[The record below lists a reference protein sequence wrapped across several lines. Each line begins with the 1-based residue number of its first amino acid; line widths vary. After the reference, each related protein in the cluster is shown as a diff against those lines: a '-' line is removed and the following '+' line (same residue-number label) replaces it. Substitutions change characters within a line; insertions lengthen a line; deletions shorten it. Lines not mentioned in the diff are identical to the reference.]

1 MQETALT
8 PIETADES
16 DEKISQ
22 TALNAPGEQPNA
34 SDVFDDASE
43 QSIPTP
49 LSVAAKYQFIKK
61 IGQGSQAKVFLAR
74 RRYDNQ
80 MVAVKQLDI
89 ESVSSWKEY
98 DLFRREAA
106 VLSTLNV
113 DGVAHFYE
121 AIECIDDIPPCSY
134 LVQEYIEGQSIGD
147 MIRAGH
153 RFTTDEVYDIIIQVL
168 TILYQLHS
176 RPDPVIHRD
185 IKPSNI
191 MLTPIIG
198 GYDVTIIDFGAVAN
212 PQVQSGGSTVAGTYG
227 YMPPE
232 QLMGRPQPASDIY
245 SLAAVAVELFT
256 GKSPAT
262 MPTKDFRLIFEPE
275 MQAYPHALVATLRKM
290 LDPDAS
296 SRSSDSLQLIQTF
309 KQFRKGD
316 FKQHTSLK
324 KTDYKYETKYEKRL
338 SEVKDFAAPG
348 NIALWQTLSDE
359 TPRSIPNVYKFAN
372 WNSGTQGAMS
382 VKDDILVGRLNRLSD
397 IVKTCLFVF
406 FFVICAIFAFVP
418 AVEAVIALLSVF
430 VVVVIPLA
438 IASVVLHLRR
448 KKLGDRRPHGMSYH
462 VSELLKNGHKTIATI
477 VDVEYLP
484 VRDALQM
491 GELVVADARPR
502 FRIKYKFNPPDD
514 FRDEE
519 LIHECIVC
527 NEPENTYRAGDPF
540 PILYNIEG
548 QNFDE
553 VVRSMPF
560 PYPLYCIS
568 ERDVVGSSTAGGEF
582 WKYANRLIYANRLK
596 KKGNFRFIE
605 YRNDLDVLGPAI
617 ARIADYKGLSQSD
630 IQSSI
635 LPLLNCYLKSDRYIA
650 VHHYVIRYMIG
661 CIRQLPASHLQ
672 INEYFQN
679 YLSTMC
685 AGGNIQSPNACELL
699 VSEIDH
705 PGILTGKV
713 IDMLLDLYLGDS
725 GVDSVPENIS
735 PDSEKLSEFKRK
747 LLEKRKERASA
758 SFEVCL

>member
-1 MQETALT
+1 MQKFTLT
-8 PIETADES
+8 TMKTMSEKGVQIAQPIPDAADEQPS
-16 DEKISQ
+16 VSAERPVLCV
-22 TALNAPGEQPNA
+22 TGEHT
-34 SDVFDDASE
+34 DVADTSE
-43 QSIPTP
+43 PSVSTP

-74 RRYDNQ
+74 RLSDNL

-106 VLSTLNV
+106 VLSTLNI

-134 LVQEYIEGQSIGD
+134 LVQQYVEGQSVGD

-153 RFTTDEVYDIIIQVL
+153 RFTTDEIYDIIIQML

-256 GKSPAT
+256 GISPAT
-262 MPTKDFRLIFEPE
+262 MPTRDFRLIFEPE

-296 SRSSDSLQLIQTF
+296 VRLCDCLQLIQMF
-309 KQFRKGD
+309 KRFRKGD
-316 FKQHTSLK
+316 FKQLDNLK

-338 SEVKDFAAPG
+338 TEVKEFAAPG

-359 TPRSIPNVYKFAN
+359 TPRNIPNVYKFAN
-372 WNSGTQGAMS
+372 WRSRVRSSEKLENDDSGN
-382 VKDDILVGRLNRLSD
+382 VRLIRYKKYLD
-397 IVKTCLFVF
+397 ALQTALLVF
-406 FFVICAIFAFVP
+406 FFIICILFAFIP
-418 AVEAVIALLSVF
+418 TFEAVIALFGVF
-430 VVVVIPLA
+430 A
-438 IASVVLHLRR
+438 IAVVPLFIAVAVCNMRLNKSKNRQ
-448 KKLGDRRPHGMSYH
+448 PHGLSYN

-477 VDVEYLP
+477 VHIEYLP
-484 VRDALQM
+484 IRNVLSH
-491 GELVVADARPR
+491 ENLIVTNSRPA

-514 FRDEE
+514 FRDEP
-519 LIHECIVC
+519 LIHDCIVF
-527 NEPENTYRAGDPF
+527 NEPDNSYRVGDPI
-540 PILYNIEG
+540 PILYRIEG

-553 VVRSMPF
+553 IVRSMPY
-560 PYPLYCIS
+560 PYPLDCIS
-568 ERDVVGSSTAGGEF
+568 EHDVVGSSCAGEEF
-582 WKYANRLIYANRLK
+582 WMYANRLIYSRRLK
-596 KKGNFRFIE
+596 KKSNYRFIE
-605 YRNDLDVLGPAI
+605 YRNDLNLLGPAI
-617 ARIADYKGLSQSD
+617 ARISDYKGLTQSD
-630 IQSSI
+630 VQTGI
-635 LPLLNCYLKSDRYIA
+635 LPLLNCYLKSDRYSA
-650 VHHYVIRYMIG
+650 VHPDIIRYMLL
-661 CIRQLPASHLQ
+661 CMRKFPAVRSQ
-672 INEYFQN
+672 IQGIIKN
-679 YLSTMC
+679 YLSTV
-685 AGGNIQSPNACELL
+685 GNKPLSADFGKLFTEIRQEIVKETEKPQDNPKETADIQR
-699 VSEIDH
+699 D
-705 PGILTGKV
+705 GINSDDG
-713 IDMLLDLYLGDS
+713 
-725 GVDSVPENIS
+725 
-735 PDSEKLSEFKRK
+735 
-747 LLEKRKERASA
+747 
-758 SFEVCL
+758 